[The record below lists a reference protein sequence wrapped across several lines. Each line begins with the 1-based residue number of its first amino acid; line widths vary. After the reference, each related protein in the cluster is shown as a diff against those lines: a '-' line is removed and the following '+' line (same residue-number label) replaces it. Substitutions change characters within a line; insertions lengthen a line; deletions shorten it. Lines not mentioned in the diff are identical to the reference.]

1 MILLDIKN
9 YIIQQQEVTLPQL
22 AMHFQMPESAIENM
36 VDIWVQKKIIEKLI
50 LVCGSLNET
59 SGCGGCSDNCATQ
72 FIQQLGQNKQVLYRP
87 MPSYGL

>member
-36 VDIWVQKKIIEKLI
+36 VEIWVQKKIIEKLT
-50 LVCGSLNET
+50 LTCSTFNDH
-59 SGCGGCSDNCATQ
+59 SGCGSCSDGCQTQ
-72 FIQQLGQNKQVLYRP
+72 IIQQMGKNKQVLYRP
-87 MPSYGL
+87 M

>member
-36 VDIWVQKKIIEKLI
+36 VEIWVQKKAIEKLT
-50 LVCGSLNET
+50 LTCGTFNDN
-59 SGCGGCSDNCATQ
+59 SGCGDCSDNCATKA
-72 FIQQLGQNKQVLYRP
+72 IQQFNQNKQVLYRP
-87 MPSYGL
+87 M